1 MRQGFEKYFSPGKSI
16 SQNVASLNILVN
28 EMINLLYYKHW
39 TDKRKYFQV
48 SFLLGSVSIFGFVET
63 HKSKTLSL
71 VVVSAI
77 YRPKQMCHIDSSS
90 IKIVFDGRA
99 VYVYVHDSNVLKRS
113 KKAGVIFELIR

>member
-39 TDKRKYFQV
+39 TDKRKYFQM

-90 IKIVFDGRA
+90 IKIVTPCIRIII
-99 VYVYVHDSNVLKRS
+99 HDSNVLKRS